1 MFASLNVLKELQKH
15 YETNPKDPLKGIIW
29 HTQGSGK
36 TALTYHLTKLIRDF
50 FSPLNKKTKF
60 YFIVDR
66 LDLLEQ
72 AKNEFLKRGLCA
84 HEAENKEDLS
94 QKLKSSSVF
103 ENPQGNDEIIVV
115 NIQKFKAPNEEKSPN
130 EDLSDSA
137 PKEIVSKTE
146 LQEAAKDNHDLQRV
160 FIIDEAH
167 RSYDPKGCFYANL
180 IECDKTAIK
189 IALTGTPLLEDNAQ
203 DKATKNTFGDYL
215 HTYSY
220 AESIKDRHTL
230 KLQLEII
237 EKSYKEKLQAIYR
250 LLQESITIEDIEVKK
265 ETIFNH
271 ERYIKEMLF
280 YIIRD
285 LLFFRLGN
293 NDENLKAMVVCFSSK
308 QAKLANLLFN
318 EVQEKVLQ
326 ENPNLKILKKLQ
338 SSLIL
343 HNEQEV
349 KEKIYSFKHEDTDI
363 VFVFNMLLTGF
374 DLPSLKRL
382 YIHRELKDHNLLQA
396 LARVNRS
403 YNNMSFGYLI
413 DFVGIKENYDK
424 TTDDYLKELN
434 QFNQS
439 DSNIKDNLKDM
450 FADRKTLEKDIKNAY
465 DDLFNYPI
473 DDIEGMTS
481 AIVSMSEMN
490 ELLKVSRAI
499 NTLKERY
506 NLIRTS
512 NDEKILSLKEK
523 MDIEKISKIS
533 SMLHK
538 KAKQLHALKNINEP
552 KNPNDLIVLEDLI
565 ALLDFKIEFKE
576 SKELHFK
583 EREEISA
590 KQKQAKEMLEKIP
603 DQQDKEI
610 QKFYKDFN
618 KDEKEDF
625 FITLTDKR
633 LPKLA
638 YDELLSYLFEKH
650 FNDNDLH
657 LKLDIIF
664 NRISSNNAELF
675 NTTSTDK
682 TTIALFES
690 ISPYVNEES
699 KRANFTRVLL
709 DKLKKF
715 NFKQAFLNL
724 QNQQGYDFFAPIFE
738 YLIKDYN
745 NNSGGK
751 YAEYYTPLSIA
762 SIIAKLLIDEPTQ
775 SVKIYDPSAGT
786 GTLLMALAHQIGT
799 DSCTLYAQDISQKS
813 LRMLK
818 LNLILNDLTHSLKNA
833 IEGNTLTNPYHSK
846 ECKGKMD
853 YIVSN
858 PPFKLDFSNEHAEIS
873 QNKNDFFLG
882 VPNIPKNDK
891 SKMPIYTLFFQH
903 CLNMLSNKGKGAI
916 IVPTGFISA
925 KSGIENKIVRHLVDE
940 KLVYGV
946 VCMPSQV
953 FANTSTN
960 VSIIFFQ
967 KTPSAK
973 EVVLIDA
980 SKLGEEYTENKN
992 KKTRLRTSDID
1003 LILETFNNKTPKAD
1017 FCALVSFDEIT
1028 EKNYSL
1034 NPGQYFI
1041 IEDTSEKISQAEF
1054 ENLMQQYSS
1063 ELTSLFDESQSLQQ
1077 EILETLKGV
1086 RFE

>member
-72 AKNEFLKRGLCA
+72 AKNEFSKRGLCV

-94 QKLKSSSVF
+94 QKLKNSSVF
-103 ENPQGNDEIIVV
+103 EGPQGNDEIIVV
-115 NIQKFKAPNEEKSPN
+115 NIQKFKAPNEEKAPN
-130 EDLSDSA
+130 EDPSSV
-137 PKEIVSKTE
+137 PKEIISKTE
-146 LQEAAKDNHDLQRV
+146 LQEATKNNHDLQRV

-203 DKATKNTFGDYL
+203 DKATKNTFGNYL

-220 AESIKDRHTL
+220 AESIKDKHTL
-230 KLQLEII
+230 KLQLESI
-237 EKSYKEKLQAIYR
+237 ETSYKEKLQEIYR
-250 LLQESITIEDIEVKK
+250 LLQESITIEDTEVKK
-265 ETIFNH
+265 ETIFND
-271 ERYIKEMLF
+271 EKYIKEMLY

-285 LLFFRLGN
+285 LLNFRRVN
-293 NDENLKAMVVCFSSK
+293 NDENLKAMVVCFSST
-308 QAKLANLLFN
+308 QAKLANWLFN

-338 SSLIL
+338 SGLIL
-343 HNEQEV
+343 HDEQEV

-403 YNNMSFGYLI
+403 YKNMSFGYLI

-450 FADRKTLEKDIKNAY
+450 FADREVLEKDIKNAY

-473 DDIEGMTS
+473 DDVEDMTS

-523 MDIEKISKIS
+523 IDIEKISKIS
-533 SMLHK
+533 SMLSK

-552 KNPNDLIVLEDLI
+552 KNPNDLMILEDLI

-576 SKELHFK
+576 SKELRFK
-583 EREEISA
+583 EKEEISA
-590 KQKQAKEMLEKIP
+590 KYKQAKEMLEKIP

-610 QKFYKDFN
+610 QKISKELSKLIQEPLTNDNFDGISHSYSVIISQLKQHKEQTTNLLN
-618 KDEKEDF
+618 KYNNDRAYV
-625 FITLTDKR
+625 ITHKR
-633 LPKLA
+633 LHNRLMEENISKGIFT
-638 YDELLSYLFEKH
+638 LLSA
-650 FNDNDLH
+650 
-657 LKLDIIF
+657 LK
-664 NRISSNNAELF
+664 SA
-675 NTTSTDK
+675 
-682 TTIALFES
+682 
-690 ISPYVNEES
+690 
-699 KRANFTRVLL
+699 
-709 DKLKKF
+709 
-715 NFKQAFLNL
+715 
-724 QNQQGYDFFAPIFE
+724 
-738 YLIKDYN
+738 
-745 NNSGGK
+745 
-751 YAEYYTPLSIA
+751 
-762 SIIAKLLIDEPTQ
+762 IDER
-775 SVKIYDPSAGT
+775 I
-786 GTLLMALAHQIGT
+786 
-799 DSCTLYAQDISQKS
+799 
-813 LRMLK
+813 
-818 LNLILNDLTHSLKNA
+818 
-833 IEGNTLTNPYHSK
+833 
-846 ECKGKMD
+846 
-853 YIVSN
+853 
-858 PPFKLDFSNEHAEIS
+858 FK
-873 QNKNDFFLG
+873 
-882 VPNIPKNDK
+882 
-891 SKMPIYTLFFQH
+891 
-903 CLNMLSNKGKGAI
+903 
-916 IVPTGFISA
+916 
-925 KSGIENKIVRHLVDE
+925 R
-940 KLVYGV
+940 
-946 VCMPSQV
+946 
-953 FANTSTN
+953 
-960 VSIIFFQ
+960 
-967 KTPSAK
+967 
-973 EVVLIDA
+973 
-980 SKLGEEYTENKN
+980 
-992 KKTRLRTSDID
+992 
-1003 LILETFNNKTPKAD
+1003 
-1017 FCALVSFDEIT
+1017 
-1028 EKNYSL
+1028 
-1034 NPGQYFI
+1034 
-1041 IEDTSEKISQAEF
+1041 
-1054 ENLMQQYSS
+1054 
-1063 ELTSLFDESQSLQQ
+1063 Q
-1077 EILETLKGV
+1077 EILNEEDTLKTAIKIELRNAFNKNPSLKDLQKETEFITQTLFNELTQNHHQGNLHA
-1086 RFE
+1086 

>member
-60 YFIVDR
+60 YFTVDR

-94 QKLKSSSVF
+94 QKLKNSSVF
-103 ENPQGNDEIIVV
+103 EGPQGNDEIIVV
-115 NIQKFKAPNEEKSPN
+115 NIQKFKAPNEEKAPN
-130 EDLSDSA
+130 EDPSSA

-146 LQEAAKDNHDLQRV
+146 LQESIQNSRNLQRV

-180 IECDKTAIK
+180 IECDKTAVK

-203 DKATKNTFGDYL
+203 DKATKNTFGNYL

-237 EKSYKEKLQAIYR
+237 EKSYKEKLQEIYR

-271 ERYIKEMLF
+271 ERYIKEMLY

-285 LLFFRLGN
+285 LLNFRRVN
-293 NDENLKAMVVCFSSK
+293 NDENLKAMVVCFSSA
-308 QAKLANLLFN
+308 QAKLANLFFN

-343 HNEQEV
+343 HDEQEV

-374 DLPSLKRL
+374 DLPNLKRL

-450 FADRKTLEKDIKNAY
+450 FADRETLEKDIKNAY

-473 DDIEGMTS
+473 DDIEAMTS
-481 AIVSMSEMN
+481 AIVNISAMN

-523 MDIEKISKIS
+523 MDIEKINKIS
-533 SMLHK
+533 SMLHQ

-576 SKELHFK
+576 RKELRFK
-583 EREEISA
+583 EQEEITT
-590 KQKQAKEMLEKIP
+590 KQKQAKEILEKIP

-610 QKFYKDFN
+610 QKFYKDFSKLLQTPATSQN
-618 KDEKEDF
+618 FEEISHSYDAIISQLKQHKEQ
-625 FITLTDKR
+625 TTH
-633 LPKLA
+633 
-638 YDELLSYLFEKH
+638 LLKKY
-650 FNDNDLH
+650 DNDLAYAITHKRLHEH
-657 LKLDIIF
+657 LQKHLMEENISDQAGIF
-664 NRISSNNAELF
+664 
-675 NTTSTDK
+675 
-682 TTIALFES
+682 
-690 ISPYVNEES
+690 
-699 KRANFTRVLL
+699 
-709 DKLKKF
+709 
-715 NFKQAFLNL
+715 
-724 QNQQGYDFFAPIFE
+724 
-738 YLIKDYN
+738 
-745 NNSGGK
+745 
-751 YAEYYTPLSIA
+751 
-762 SIIAKLLIDEPTQ
+762 
-775 SVKIYDPSAGT
+775 
-786 GTLLMALAHQIGT
+786 TLLSAL
-799 DSCTLYAQDISQKS
+799 KS
-813 LRMLK
+813 
-818 LNLILNDLTHSLKNA
+818 A
-833 IEGNTLTNPYHSK
+833 
-846 ECKGKMD
+846 
-853 YIVSN
+853 
-858 PPFKLDFSNEHAEIS
+858 
-873 QNKNDFFLG
+873 
-882 VPNIPKNDK
+882 
-891 SKMPIYTLFFQH
+891 
-903 CLNMLSNKGKGAI
+903 
-916 IVPTGFISA
+916 
-925 KSGIENKIVRHLVDE
+925 
-940 KLVYGV
+940 
-946 VCMPSQV
+946 
-953 FANTSTN
+953 
-960 VSIIFFQ
+960 
-967 KTPSAK
+967 
-973 EVVLIDA
+973 IDA
-980 SKLGEEYTENKN
+980 RIFK
-992 KKTRLRTSDID
+992 R
-1003 LILETFNNKTPKAD
+1003 
-1017 FCALVSFDEIT
+1017 
-1028 EKNYSL
+1028 
-1034 NPGQYFI
+1034 
-1041 IEDTSEKISQAEF
+1041 
-1054 ENLMQQYSS
+1054 
-1063 ELTSLFDESQSLQQ
+1063 Q
-1077 EILETLKGV
+1077 EILNEETTLKTAIKAELRDAFKKDPSLKDLEKEKELIIQTLFNELTQNHHQGNSHA
-1086 RFE
+1086 

>member
-15 YETNPKDPLKGIIW
+15 YENNPKDPLKGIIW

-50 FSPLNKKTKF
+50 FSPLGKKTKF

-72 AKNEFLKRGLCA
+72 AKNEFLKRGLQA

-94 QKLKSSSVF
+94 QKLKNSSVF

-115 NIQKFKAPNEEKSPN
+115 NIQKFKAPNEDP
-130 EDLSDSA
+130 SDSA
-137 PKEIVSKTE
+137 PKEIISKTD
-146 LQEAAKDNHDLQRV
+146 LQESIQNSHDLQRV

-203 DKATKNTFGDYL
+203 DKATKKTFGNYL

-230 KLQLEII
+230 KLQLESI
-237 EKSYKEKLQAIYR
+237 ETSYKEKLQKIYR

-271 ERYIKEMLF
+271 ERYIKEMLY

-285 LLFFRLGN
+285 LLNFRRVN
-293 NDENLKAMVVCFSSK
+293 NDENLKAMVVCFSST
-308 QAKLANLLFN
+308 QAKLANLFFN

-326 ENPNLKILKKLQ
+326 ENPNLRILNKLQ

-343 HNEQEV
+343 HDEPEV

-473 DDIEGMTS
+473 DDIEAMTS
-481 AIVSMSEMN
+481 AIVGISGMN
-490 ELLKVSRAI
+490 ELLKVSHAI

-552 KNPNDLIVLEDLI
+552 KNPNDLMILEDLI

-576 SKELHFK
+576 CKELRFK
-583 EREEISA
+583 EQEEITN
-590 KQKQAKEMLEKIP
+590 KQKQAKEILEKIP

-610 QKFYKDFN
+610 QKFYKELSKLLQTPATSQNFDGISHSYSVIISQL
-618 KDEKEDF
+618 KQHKEQATNLLSKYNNDRAYV
-625 FITLTDKR
+625 ITHKR
-633 LPKLA
+633 LHDRLMEENISKGIFT
-638 YDELLSYLFEKH
+638 LLSA
-650 FNDNDLH
+650 
-657 LKLDIIF
+657 LKSAIDE
-664 NRISSNNAELF
+664 RIS
-675 NTTSTDK
+675 
-682 TTIALFES
+682 
-690 ISPYVNEES
+690 
-699 KRANFTRVLL
+699 KR
-709 DKLKKF
+709 
-715 NFKQAFLNL
+715 
-724 QNQQGYDFFAPIFE
+724 
-738 YLIKDYN
+738 
-745 NNSGGK
+745 
-751 YAEYYTPLSIA
+751 
-762 SIIAKLLIDEPTQ
+762 
-775 SVKIYDPSAGT
+775 
-786 GTLLMALAHQIGT
+786 
-799 DSCTLYAQDISQKS
+799 
-813 LRMLK
+813 
-818 LNLILNDLTHSLKNA
+818 
-833 IEGNTLTNPYHSK
+833 
-846 ECKGKMD
+846 
-853 YIVSN
+853 
-858 PPFKLDFSNEHAEIS
+858 
-873 QNKNDFFLG
+873 
-882 VPNIPKNDK
+882 
-891 SKMPIYTLFFQH
+891 
-903 CLNMLSNKGKGAI
+903 
-916 IVPTGFISA
+916 
-925 KSGIENKIVRHLVDE
+925 
-940 KLVYGV
+940 
-946 VCMPSQV
+946 
-953 FANTSTN
+953 
-960 VSIIFFQ
+960 
-967 KTPSAK
+967 
-973 EVVLIDA
+973 
-980 SKLGEEYTENKN
+980 
-992 KKTRLRTSDID
+992 
-1003 LILETFNNKTPKAD
+1003 
-1017 FCALVSFDEIT
+1017 
-1028 EKNYSL
+1028 
-1034 NPGQYFI
+1034 
-1041 IEDTSEKISQAEF
+1041 
-1054 ENLMQQYSS
+1054 
-1063 ELTSLFDESQSLQQ
+1063 Q
-1077 EILETLKGV
+1077 EILNEETTLKTAIKVELRDAFNKNPSLKDLEKEKEFIIQTLFNELPKNYNQGNLHA
-1086 RFE
+1086 

>member
-1 MFASLNVLKELQKH
+1 MSYNEITRVQVPALMHLAKLGYDFIPAKNKPNLDTATNILTDSFTQAFDRLNPNPTKNAKDSLAEMKKRLNYDDLGKSFYEYLLKSENQIIDFDNPNNNLYEMMAELPYKSFRPDITLFINGLPLVNIEVKQPFAKKGITEEKVRHIQRYENPENKVFYNLAQIWLFSDNLPYDEKNPDQGVFYSASYSPIFQRFVEADRLDITPPPPENDQNHQNHQNHRSLEEIQKRILKEFNLKDTDTLESSKETPTNSLLTSLFCSHKRLCFILKYGISFLKEKSELKKHIWRYAQMFASLNVLKELQKH

-72 AKNEFLKRGLCA
+72 AKSEFSKRGLCV

-94 QKLKSSSVF
+94 QKLKNYRVF
-103 ENPQGNDEIIVV
+103 EGPQGNDEIIVV
-115 NIQKFKAPNEEKSPN
+115 NIQKFKSPNEEKAPN
-130 EDLSDSA
+130 EDLSNSA

-146 LQEAAKDNHDLQRV
+146 LQEAAKDSHNLQRV

-180 IECDKTAIK
+180 IECDKTAVK

-203 DKATKNTFGDYL
+203 DKATKNTFGNYL
-215 HTYSY
+215 HTYSHT
-220 AESIKDRHTL
+220 ESIKDRHTL

-285 LLFFRLGN
+285 LLNFRRVN
-293 NDENLKAMVVCFSSK
+293 NDENLKAMVVCFSSA

-343 HNEQEV
+343 HDEQEV

-374 DLPSLKRL
+374 DLPNLKRL

-450 FADRKTLEKDIKNAY
+450 FADRETLKKDIKNAY

-473 DDIEGMTS
+473 DDIEAMTS
-481 AIVSMSEMN
+481 AIVNISEMN
-490 ELLKVSRAI
+490 ELLKVSQAI
-499 NTLKERY
+499 NTLKINY

-512 NDEKILSLKEK
+512 NDLKILSLKEK

-552 KNPNDLIVLEDLI
+552 KNPNDLMILEDLI

-583 EREEISA
+583 EKEEISA
-590 KQKQAKEMLEKIP
+590 KYKQAKEMLEKIP
-603 DQQDKEI
+603 DKQDKEVQKISKELSKLI
-610 QKFYKDFN
+610 QEPLTNHNFDGISHSYSAIISQLKQHKDQTTNLLN
-618 KDEKEDF
+618 KYNNDRAYV
-625 FITLTDKR
+625 ITHKR
-633 LPKLA
+633 LHNRLMEENISKGIFT
-638 YDELLSYLFEKH
+638 LLS
-650 FNDNDLH
+650 
-657 LKLDIIF
+657 
-664 NRISSNNAELF
+664 A
-675 NTTSTDK
+675 
-682 TTIALFES
+682 
-690 ISPYVNEES
+690 
-699 KRANFTRVLL
+699 
-709 DKLKKF
+709 LKKALDARI
-715 NFKQAFLNL
+715 FK
-724 QNQQGYDFFAPIFE
+724 
-738 YLIKDYN
+738 
-745 NNSGGK
+745 
-751 YAEYYTPLSIA
+751 
-762 SIIAKLLIDEPTQ
+762 
-775 SVKIYDPSAGT
+775 
-786 GTLLMALAHQIGT
+786 
-799 DSCTLYAQDISQKS
+799 
-813 LRMLK
+813 R
-818 LNLILNDLTHSLKNA
+818 
-833 IEGNTLTNPYHSK
+833 
-846 ECKGKMD
+846 
-853 YIVSN
+853 
-858 PPFKLDFSNEHAEIS
+858 
-873 QNKNDFFLG
+873 
-882 VPNIPKNDK
+882 
-891 SKMPIYTLFFQH
+891 
-903 CLNMLSNKGKGAI
+903 
-916 IVPTGFISA
+916 
-925 KSGIENKIVRHLVDE
+925 
-940 KLVYGV
+940 
-946 VCMPSQV
+946 
-953 FANTSTN
+953 
-960 VSIIFFQ
+960 
-967 KTPSAK
+967 
-973 EVVLIDA
+973 
-980 SKLGEEYTENKN
+980 
-992 KKTRLRTSDID
+992 
-1003 LILETFNNKTPKAD
+1003 
-1017 FCALVSFDEIT
+1017 
-1028 EKNYSL
+1028 
-1034 NPGQYFI
+1034 
-1041 IEDTSEKISQAEF
+1041 
-1054 ENLMQQYSS
+1054 
-1063 ELTSLFDESQSLQQ
+1063 Q
-1077 EILETLKGV
+1077 EILNEETTLKTAIKIELRDAFNKNPSLKDLQKETEFITQTLFNELTQNHHQGNLNA
-1086 RFE
+1086 

>member
-1 MFASLNVLKELQKH
+1 MPYNEITRVQVPALMHLAKLGYNFISQKNKPKLDTATNILTDSFTQAFERLNPTKNAKDVLAEIKKRLNYDDLGKRFYEYLLKSEYQIIDFDNPNNNLYEMMTELPYQSLRTDITLFINGLPLVNIEVKQPLAGQGIKEEKDRHIQRYENPENKIFYNLAQIWLFSDNLPYDEENPDQGVFYSASYSPIFQRFVEADRLDITPPPPENDQDDQSHQNHRSLEEIQKRILKEFNLKDTDTLESSKETPTNPFLTSFCSHKRLCFILKYGISFLKEKSEFKKHIWRYAQMFASLNILKELQKH

-72 AKNEFLKRGLCA
+72 AKNEFLKRGLCV

-94 QKLKSSSVF
+94 QKLKNSRVF
-103 ENPQGNDEIIVV
+103 EGPQGNDEIIVV

-130 EDLSDSA
+130 EDLSSA
-137 PKEIVSKTE
+137 PKEIISKTE
-146 LQEAAKDNHDLQRV
+146 LQEATKDNHDLQRV

-203 DKATKNTFGDYL
+203 DKATKKTFGNYL

-250 LLQESITIEDIEVKK
+250 LLQESITVEDIEVKK
-265 ETIFNH
+265 EFIFND
-271 ERYIKEMLF
+271 EKYIKVMLS

-285 LLFFRLGN
+285 LLNFRLGN
-293 NDENLKAMVVCFSSK
+293 NDENLKAMVICFSST

-318 EVQEKVLQ
+318 EAQEKVLQ

-343 HNEQEV
+343 HDEQEV

-374 DLPSLKRL
+374 DLPNLKRL

-403 YNNMSFGYLI
+403 YKNMSFGYLI

-450 FADRKTLEKDIKNAY
+450 FADRNILEKDIKNAY

-473 DDIEGMTS
+473 DDIEAMTS
-481 AIVSMSEMN
+481 AIVNISKMN
-490 ELLKVSRAI
+490 ELLKVSHAI

-512 NDEKILSLKEK
+512 SDEKILSLKEK
-523 MDIEKISKIS
+523 IDIEKISKIS
-533 SMLHK
+533 SMLSK

-576 SKELHFK
+576 RKELHFK

-590 KQKQAKEMLEKIP
+590 KYKQAKEMLEKIP
-603 DQQDKEI
+603 DKQDKEVQKISKELSKLI
-610 QKFYKDFN
+610 QEPLTNDNFDGISHSYSVIISQLQQHKEQTTNLLNKYNNDRAYVITHKRLYDRLMEKNISKGIFTLLSALKKALDERISKRQEILNEETTLKTAIKVELRDAFN
-618 KDEKEDF
+618 KDPSLKDLQKETE
-625 FITLTDKR
+625 FITQT
-633 LPKLA
+633 
-638 YDELLSYLFEKH
+638 
-650 FNDNDLH
+650 
-657 LKLDIIF
+657 
-664 NRISSNNAELF
+664 LF
-675 NTTSTDK
+675 NELTQ
-682 TTIALFES
+682 
-690 ISPYVNEES
+690 NHHQG
-699 KRANFTRVLL
+699 KRKFTC
-709 DKLKKF
+709 
-715 NFKQAFLNL
+715 
-724 QNQQGYDFFAPIFE
+724 PI
-738 YLIKDYN
+738 
-745 NNSGGK
+745 
-751 YAEYYTPLSIA
+751 
-762 SIIAKLLIDEPTQ
+762 
-775 SVKIYDPSAGT
+775 
-786 GTLLMALAHQIGT
+786 
-799 DSCTLYAQDISQKS
+799 TLYYKS
-813 LRMLK
+813 
-818 LNLILNDLTHSLKNA
+818 
-833 IEGNTLTNPYHSK
+833 
-846 ECKGKMD
+846 
-853 YIVSN
+853 
-858 PPFKLDFSNEHAEIS
+858 
-873 QNKNDFFLG
+873 
-882 VPNIPKNDK
+882 
-891 SKMPIYTLFFQH
+891 
-903 CLNMLSNKGKGAI
+903 
-916 IVPTGFISA
+916 
-925 KSGIENKIVRHLVDE
+925 
-940 KLVYGV
+940 
-946 VCMPSQV
+946 
-953 FANTSTN
+953 
-960 VSIIFFQ
+960 
-967 KTPSAK
+967 
-973 EVVLIDA
+973 
-980 SKLGEEYTENKN
+980 
-992 KKTRLRTSDID
+992 
-1003 LILETFNNKTPKAD
+1003 NKTP
-1017 FCALVSFDEIT
+1017 
-1028 EKNYSL
+1028 
-1034 NPGQYFI
+1034 
-1041 IEDTSEKISQAEF
+1041 
-1054 ENLMQQYSS
+1054 
-1063 ELTSLFDESQSLQQ
+1063 
-1077 EILETLKGV
+1077 
-1086 RFE
+1086 

>member
-50 FSPLNKKTKF
+50 FSRSNLNKKTKF

-72 AKNEFLKRGLCA
+72 AKNEFLKRGLCV

-94 QKLKSSSVF
+94 QKLKNSSVF
-103 ENPQGNDEIIVV
+103 EGPQGNDEIIVV
-115 NIQKFKAPNEEKSPN
+115 NIQKFKAPNEDPS
-130 EDLSDSA
+130 SA
-137 PKEIVSKTE
+137 PKEIISKTE
-146 LQEAAKDNHDLQRV
+146 LQEATKDNHDLQRV

-189 IALTGTPLLEDNAQ
+189 IALTGTPLLEDNVQ

-285 LLFFRLGN
+285 LLNFRRVN
-293 NDENLKAMVVCFSSK
+293 NDENLKAMVVCFSSA

-343 HNEQEV
+343 HDEQEV

-374 DLPSLKRL
+374 DLPNLKRL

-403 YNNMSFGYLI
+403 YKNMSFGYLI

-439 DSNIKDNLKDM
+439 NSNIKDDLKDM

-473 DDIEGMTS
+473 DDIEAMTS
-481 AIVSMSEMN
+481 AIVGMSAMN
-490 ELLKVSRAI
+490 ELVKVSHAI

-506 NLIRTS
+506 NLIRAS
-512 NDEKILSLKEK
+512 SDEKILSLKEK

-533 SMLHK
+533 SMLSK

-576 SKELHFK
+576 RKELRFK
-583 EREEISA
+583 EQEEISA
-590 KQKQAKEMLEKIP
+590 KYKQAKEMLEKIP
-603 DQQDKEI
+603 DKQDKEI
-610 QKFYKDFN
+610 QKISKELSKLIQEPLTNHNFDGISHSYSVIISQLKQHKEQTTNLFN
-618 KDEKEDF
+618 KYNNDRAYA
-625 FITLTDKR
+625 ITHKR
-633 LPKLA
+633 LHNRLMEENISKGIFT
-638 YDELLSYLFEKH
+638 LLSA
-650 FNDNDLH
+650 
-657 LKLDIIF
+657 LKKALDE
-664 NRISSNNAELF
+664 RISKRQEIL
-675 NTTSTDK
+675 D
-682 TTIALFES
+682 
-690 ISPYVNEES
+690 EE
-699 KRANFTRVLL
+699 N
-709 DKLKKF
+709 
-715 NFKQAFLNL
+715 
-724 QNQQGYDFFAPIFE
+724 Y
-738 YLIKDYN
+738 
-745 NNSGGK
+745 
-751 YAEYYTPLSIA
+751 
-762 SIIAKLLIDEPTQ
+762 
-775 SVKIYDPSAGT
+775 
-786 GTLLMALAHQIGT
+786 
-799 DSCTLYAQDISQKS
+799 
-813 LRMLK
+813 
-818 LNLILNDLTHSLKNA
+818 LKNA
-833 IEGNTLTNPYHSK
+833 IKIELNNAFKKDPSLKDLEK
-846 ECKGKMD
+846 EKEL
-853 YIVSN
+853 I
-858 PPFKLDFSNEHAEIS
+858 I
-873 QNKNDFFLG
+873 Q
-882 VPNIPKNDK
+882 
-891 SKMPIYTLFFQH
+891 TLF
-903 CLNMLSNKGKGAI
+903 N
-916 IVPTGFISA
+916 
-925 KSGIENKIVRHLVDE
+925 
-940 KLVYGV
+940 
-946 VCMPSQV
+946 
-953 FANTSTN
+953 
-960 VSIIFFQ
+960 
-967 KTPSAK
+967 
-973 EVVLIDA
+973 
-980 SKLGEEYTENKN
+980 
-992 KKTRLRTSDID
+992 
-1003 LILETFNNKTPKAD
+1003 
-1017 FCALVSFDEIT
+1017 
-1028 EKNYSL
+1028 
-1034 NPGQYFI
+1034 
-1041 IEDTSEKISQAEF
+1041 
-1054 ENLMQQYSS
+1054 
-1063 ELTSLFDESQSLQQ
+1063 ELTQNHHQGNSHA
-1077 EILETLKGV
+1077 
-1086 RFE
+1086 

>member
-72 AKNEFLKRGLCA
+72 AKNEFLKRGLCV

-130 EDLSDSA
+130 EDPSNSA
-137 PKEIVSKTE
+137 PKEIISKTE

-203 DKATKNTFGDYL
+203 DKATKKTFGNYL

-250 LLQESITIEDIEVKK
+250 LLQESITIENTEVKK

-271 ERYIKEMLF
+271 ERYIKTMLY

-285 LLFFRLGN
+285 LLDFRRLN
-293 NDENLKAMVVCFSSK
+293 DDENLKAMVVCFSSA
-308 QAKLANLLFN
+308 QAKLANSFFN

-326 ENPNLKILKKLQ
+326 ENPNLRILKQLQ

-343 HNEQEV
+343 HDEQEV

-374 DLPSLKRL
+374 DLPNLKRL

-396 LARVNRS
+396 LARVNRP

-424 TTDDYLKELN
+424 TTDDYLKELS

-450 FADRKTLEKDIKNAY
+450 FADREVLEKDIKNAY

-473 DDIEGMTS
+473 DDVEDMTS
-481 AIVSMSEMN
+481 AIVNISGMN
-490 ELLKVSRAI
+490 ELLKVSHAI

-523 MDIEKISKIS
+523 IDIEKISKIS
-533 SMLHK
+533 SMLGK

-603 DQQDKEI
+603 DKQDKEI
-610 QKFYKDFN
+610 QKIYKDFFKLLQTPATSQNFNEISHSYSAIISQLQQYNQQTTNLLN
-618 KDEKEDF
+618 KYNNDRAYV
-625 FITLTDKR
+625 ITHKR
-633 LPKLA
+633 LHNRLMEENISKGIFT
-638 YDELLSYLFEKH
+638 LLSA
-650 FNDNDLH
+650 
-657 LKLDIIF
+657 LKIAIDE
-664 NRISSNNAELF
+664 RIS
-675 NTTSTDK
+675 
-682 TTIALFES
+682 
-690 ISPYVNEES
+690 
-699 KRANFTRVLL
+699 KR
-709 DKLKKF
+709 
-715 NFKQAFLNL
+715 
-724 QNQQGYDFFAPIFE
+724 
-738 YLIKDYN
+738 
-745 NNSGGK
+745 
-751 YAEYYTPLSIA
+751 
-762 SIIAKLLIDEPTQ
+762 
-775 SVKIYDPSAGT
+775 
-786 GTLLMALAHQIGT
+786 
-799 DSCTLYAQDISQKS
+799 
-813 LRMLK
+813 
-818 LNLILNDLTHSLKNA
+818 
-833 IEGNTLTNPYHSK
+833 
-846 ECKGKMD
+846 
-853 YIVSN
+853 
-858 PPFKLDFSNEHAEIS
+858 
-873 QNKNDFFLG
+873 
-882 VPNIPKNDK
+882 
-891 SKMPIYTLFFQH
+891 
-903 CLNMLSNKGKGAI
+903 
-916 IVPTGFISA
+916 
-925 KSGIENKIVRHLVDE
+925 
-940 KLVYGV
+940 
-946 VCMPSQV
+946 
-953 FANTSTN
+953 
-960 VSIIFFQ
+960 
-967 KTPSAK
+967 
-973 EVVLIDA
+973 
-980 SKLGEEYTENKN
+980 
-992 KKTRLRTSDID
+992 
-1003 LILETFNNKTPKAD
+1003 
-1017 FCALVSFDEIT
+1017 
-1028 EKNYSL
+1028 
-1034 NPGQYFI
+1034 
-1041 IEDTSEKISQAEF
+1041 
-1054 ENLMQQYSS
+1054 
-1063 ELTSLFDESQSLQQ
+1063 Q
-1077 EILETLKGV
+1077 EILNEETTLKTAIKVELRDAFKENPSLKDLQKETEFITQTLFNELTQNHHQGNLNA
-1086 RFE
+1086 